1 MPKVL
6 LRSHWGD
13 HAPGSVVEMSADA
26 AKQLIEGRGGV
37 LVKDA
42 KETATAAPEETRTES
57 PERPGLRRQKRESR

>member
-26 AKQLIEGRGGV
+26 AKQLIDGRGGV

-42 KETATAAPEETRTES
+42 KETAAAAPEETRKES
-57 PERPGLRRQKRESR
+57 PGLRKPKRENR